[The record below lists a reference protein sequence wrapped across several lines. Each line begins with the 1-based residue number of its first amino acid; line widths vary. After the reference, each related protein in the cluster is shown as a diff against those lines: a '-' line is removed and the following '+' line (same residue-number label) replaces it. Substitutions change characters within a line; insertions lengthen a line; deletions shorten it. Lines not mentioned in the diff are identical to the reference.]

1 MIAKYPRFKRRTVM
15 GTEENIPDNRIPLSI
30 DVPDN
35 YYFICISKAQRTM
48 HPRLTHWFATAQGQQ
63 YLRNYMRGKI

>member
-35 YYFICISKAQRTM
+35 LLF
-48 HPRLTHWFATAQGQQ
+48 
-63 YLRNYMRGKI
+63 YLHK